1 MSCGGIGI
9 RRSVQLPP
17 STICPL
23 LWTVHVISQILPS
36 SLKSL
41 DPHVEHALNVW
52 HSTHNHIPPSLP
64 SACHQSVWDSIVV
77 GASFEALLDSALDTE
92 SRARFMSVSCSE
104 SGAWLQALH
113 DLLSVLGWTM
123 CYALLSVYVWA

>member
-1 MSCGGIGI
+1 MGGLGSKGQSSCHH
-9 RRSVQLPP
+9 LP
-17 STICPL
+17 ICAL
-23 LWTVHVISQILPS
+23 LWTVHVIPQILPS

-41 DPHVEHALNVW
+41 DPHVERALNIW
-52 HSTHNHIPPSLP
+52 QSTHNHPPPSPP

-77 GASFEALLDSALDTE
+77 GASFEALLDSAPDTE
-92 SRARFMSVSCSE
+92 SRACLMSVSCSE

-113 DLLSVLGWTM
+113 YLLSVLGWTM